1 MSWSLQKIRSSLVSS
16 QLDTSQ
22 IFPISQ
28 LHFWGNSSWCQCRK
42 VGKGNWMH
50 REEIGRAGAHHPA
63 PAALAGPWISSS
75 ARAAGVE
82 VVWSRLSSA
91 PLTLLFGCCCDTV
104 THCLENDHESETE
117 TFIGLCHHQ
126 AWTEPHGVTK
136 FYCWNLEFHG
146 MTKFY
151 C

>member
-1 MSWSLQKIRSSLVSS
+1 
-16 QLDTSQ
+16 
-22 IFPISQ
+22 
-28 LHFWGNSSWCQCRK
+28 
-42 VGKGNWMH
+42 MH

-63 PAALAGPWISSS
+63 PAALAGPWMSSS

-117 TFIGLCHHQ
+117 THRLVSSPGLDRASRHDKILLLKPGISWHDKILLLKLSIFFSIVNFKASPGQ
-126 AWTEPHGVTK
+126 RK
-136 FYCWNLEFHG
+136 D
-146 MTKFY
+146 
-151 C
+151 